1 MARPHF
7 RAKALLCDYN
17 ADTGRFT
24 SLDPLGAKGGDSD
37 WYGYCV
43 DDPVNRVDAWGLWW
57 GEETPGGR
65 IVWNGVKTAGSWG
78 VKGAIIG
85 LPVEGVG
92 AIPAAIVG
100 AGLGLPYGLAEGT
113 VTEIATGGSTSS
125 DKTEKQSEKAQ
136 EQRGI
141 LDWPDLRGR

>member
-1 MARPHF
+1 MWR
-7 RAKALLCDYN
+7 DYD

-24 SLDPLGAKGGDSD
+24 ALDPMGAKGGDKD

-43 DDPVNRVDAWGLWW
+43 DDPVNRVDAWGLFW

-65 IVWNGVKTAGSWG
+65 IVWSGLKTAGSWG

-92 AIPAAIVG
+92 AIPAAAVG
-100 AGLGLPYGLAEGT
+100 VGLGFPYGLAEGT
-113 VTEIATGGSTSS
+113 IKEIASGGNTPP
-125 DKTEKQSEKAQ
+125 TEAEKQSDNMQ
-136 EQRGI
+136 EQRDI